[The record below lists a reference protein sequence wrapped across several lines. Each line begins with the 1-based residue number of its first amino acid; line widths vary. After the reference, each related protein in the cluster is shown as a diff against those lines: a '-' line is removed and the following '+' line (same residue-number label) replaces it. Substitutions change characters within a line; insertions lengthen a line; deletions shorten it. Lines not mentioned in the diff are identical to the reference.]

1 MSIRTP
7 YGEIGALARVLSLQ
21 CGREGGRLSL
31 DCTYILDFSGGEQR
45 HRLHFFRSPVSVGGG
60 GKTMKIEYF
69 GHSCVRLTA
78 ADGTRIL
85 IDPFDGIG
93 YPMPRVRAD
102 IVLCTHGHFDHHYTE
117 GVEGAREVI
126 EAVGSYDRGGVHI
139 EGIASCHDDRGG
151 SKRGKNV
158 IFVVDDG
165 QARVC
170 HMGDIGEL
178 PRADLLRAIGQVDL
192 LFVPVGGTYTVDAE
206 GALAYIDAARPR
218 TAMAIHYCCPGCTL
232 DIAPVERFCALA
244 GSRCVRLNVSAFDT
258 GSLARYAGKILV
270 AERGSDAGE

>member
-1 MSIRTP
+1 
-7 YGEIGALARVLSLQ
+7 
-21 CGREGGRLSL
+21 
-31 DCTYILDFSGGEQR
+31 
-45 HRLHFFRSPVSVGGG
+45 
-60 GKTMKIEYF
+60 MKIEYF

-85 IDPFDGIG
+85 IDPFDGVG

-139 EGIASCHDDRGG
+139 EGIASFHDDCGG
-151 SKRGKNV
+151 RKRGKNV

-178 PRADLLRAIGQVDL
+178 PRADLLRAGLIRSTPRMRSRTSTRRGRA
-192 LFVPVGGTYTVDAE
+192 PPWRST
-206 GALAYIDAARPR
+206 IAAPAVRWTSP
-218 TAMAIHYCCPGCTL
+218 PSS
-232 DIAPVERFCALA
+232 
-244 GSRCVRLNVSAFDT
+244 GS
-258 GSLARYAGKILV
+258 ARWRAAAACG
-270 AERGSDAGE
+270 

>member
-1 MSIRTP
+1 
-7 YGEIGALARVLSLQ
+7 
-21 CGREGGRLSL
+21 
-31 DCTYILDFSGGEQR
+31 
-45 HRLHFFRSPVSVGGG
+45 
-60 GKTMKIEYF
+60 MKIEYF

-117 GVEGAREVI
+117 GVEGARDVI

-139 EGIASCHDDRGG
+139 EGIASFHDDCGG
-151 SKRGKNV
+151 RKRGKNV